1 MYKKAVFID
10 INELIYMFVCNI
22 SEAKKKKLNIKDIIL
37 DDSKKPEP
45 IDNVWISKLHKWK
58 IHSFEEAVQN
68 HRETHHPTIYNLPN
82 ALINAFIELDMQVKR
97 KEKKYM
103 RNV

>member
-1 MYKKAVFID
+1 LHSCDISTDVKKTL
-10 INELIYMFVCNI
+10 EL
-22 SEAKKKKLNIKDIIL
+22 KDISP

-45 IDNVWISKLHKWK
+45 IDNVWISRYHKWK

-82 ALINAFIELDMQVKR
+82 EPIKAFLELDMQVR
-97 KEKKYM
+97 IRR
-103 RNV
+103 RNLCKIYDI